1 MENESSSVR
10 RNGTSGNRK
19 AVTTGNKSRIA
30 SLPPKSSQKEEG
42 EDPLREKKSKTV
54 KGKEKYSHHGRIVS
68 KEVDVSIKK
77 EQPIQKS
84 KVKKKVEETS
94 RPVVIKDESS
104 VFDFNQESALQRR
117 KRLKNRELEKRREE
131 ITMRISRIQG
141 RAHAER
147 DMPSILGQVS
157 QMKDDIIPDQYP
169 NTASRKINRPNL
181 VPNEQREH
189 PSLIETIVQTLGCA
203 VSDLDGDFE
212 EYISDDEE
220 GYEFRPTPVRTHTE
234 SKPPSTKE
242 TVNNEQS
249 VDEEWKKFCQSE
261 MSHSNPVP
269 NPSSLEQQT
278 WENLGEEQINELP
291 ITHSFDMRSN
301 PQSQTKQ
308 KQQQE
313 SHNTNTKSESSTL
326 PYQIAPPLVNS
337 ASNVSAGGFA
347 AVFEDASRSGSP
359 PRRVKLSTTSS
370 KYQRSRREF

>member
-1 MENESSSVR
+1 M
-10 RNGTSGNRK
+10 
-19 AVTTGNKSRIA
+19 
-30 SLPPKSSQKEEG
+30 
-42 EDPLREKKSKTV
+42 
-54 KGKEKYSHHGRIVS
+54 
-68 KEVDVSIKK
+68 
-77 EQPIQKS
+77 
-84 KVKKKVEETS
+84 
-94 RPVVIKDESS
+94 
-104 VFDFNQESALQRR
+104 
-117 KRLKNRELEKRREE
+117 
-131 ITMRISRIQG
+131 
-141 RAHAER
+141 
-147 DMPSILGQVS
+147 
-157 QMKDDIIPDQYP
+157 
-169 NTASRKINRPNL
+169 
-181 VPNEQREH
+181 
-189 PSLIETIVQTLGCA
+189 
-203 VSDLDGDFE
+203 SDLDGDFE

-220 GYEFRPTPVRTHTE
+220 GFEFRPTPVRTHTQ

-242 TVNNEQS
+242 TVNNEQG

-313 SHNTNTKSESSTL
+313 SHNTNTKSERATL

-359 PRRVKLSTTSS
+359 PRRAKLSTTSS